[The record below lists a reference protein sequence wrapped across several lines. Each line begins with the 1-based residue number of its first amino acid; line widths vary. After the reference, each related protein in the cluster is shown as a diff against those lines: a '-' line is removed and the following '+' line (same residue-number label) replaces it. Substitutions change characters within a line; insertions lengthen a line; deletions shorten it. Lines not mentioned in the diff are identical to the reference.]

1 MIQVARQQL
10 DCQSSCTTSS
20 RGLPARQA
28 TEAGMAD
35 WMSGITRDTVAAWV
49 IAAVAGV
56 SLIANAAPASASNLR
71 RSPIVKAVEGARPA
85 VVNIHGRKTV
95 RTEDAQQTGEN
106 FRQVNGMG
114 TGIIVDERGYI
125 LTNHHVV
132 DSVSRIQVTT
142 HDQRNHVARLIA
154 YDFKT
159 DLAIIKIEGDKPFQT
174 IRVGTSSD
182 LMPGETVIAVGNAFG
197 YEHTVT
203 SGIISALHRTV
214 QVSDEQTYRDV
225 IQTNAG
231 INPGNSGG
239 PLLNIDGELIG
250 VNVAVRV
257 GAQGIAF
264 AIPVDT
270 ALEIAAQLMSV
281 ERLEKVTH
289 GLVGKTIWTGA
300 ETGAE
305 FVVASLREESIAADA
320 GLQPGDVI
328 TSVGQT
334 RIERALDFERA
345 MLGRRSGEE
354 LSLEVRRGGSD
365 MQLTMRVDP
374 SRRGVGTLSER
385 SWELLGL
392 RLEVMPAERVQSVS
406 TRYNGGLK
414 VVDVRPDG
422 PAARQGIRRGDV
434 LVGMHKWE
442 TVSLDNVQFILTS
455 AEFAKAQPVKFYI
468 LRGSETLYGHMRV
481 SMNTTR

>member
-1 MIQVARQQL
+1 MIQDVCHRRSKLALWLLVA
-10 DCQSSCTTSS
+10 C
-20 RGLPARQA
+20 
-28 TEAGMAD
+28 
-35 WMSGITRDTVAAWV
+35 SG
-49 IAAVAGV
+49 VAG
-56 SLIANAAPASASNLR
+56 LLATLPGASEASELR
-71 RSPIVKAVEGARPA
+71 RTPIVKAVEEARPA

-95 RTEDAQQTGEN
+95 RSEDPQRTGEN

-114 TGIIVDERGYI
+114 TGIIVDERGFV

-142 HDQRNHVARLIA
+142 HDQRSFVARLIA

-159 DLAIIKIEGDKPFQT
+159 DLAVIKIDSDQPFQT

-225 IQTNAG
+225 IQTNAD

-239 PLLNIDGELIG
+239 PLLNIDGDLIG

-264 AIPVDT
+264 TIPVDT
-270 ALEIAAQLMSV
+270 AMEVAAQLMSTERV
-281 ERLEKVTH
+281 EKLSH
-289 GLVGKTIWTGA
+289 GLIGKTVWQAGNA
-300 ETGAE
+300 RAE
-305 FVVASLREESIAADA
+305 FVVSSLRDESIAADA
-320 GLQPGDVI
+320 GLQPGDVVMA
-328 TSVGQT
+328 VGDT
-334 RIERALDFERA
+334 RVERALDFERA
-345 MLGRRSGEE
+345 LIGRQGGEE
-354 LSLEVRRGGSD
+354 LAVEVRRG
-365 MQLTMRVDP
+365 QERVKLSMKVDLN
-374 SRRGVGTLSER
+374 RRGGGGLQER
-385 SWELLGL
+385 AWELIGV
-392 RLEVMPAERVQSVS
+392 RLEQLPPDRVQSVS
-406 TRYNGGLK
+406 SRYNGGLK
-414 VVDVRPDG
+414 VTDVRADG

-442 TVSLDNVQFILTS
+442 TVTLDNVKFIFDS
-455 AEFAKAQPVKFYI
+455 SEFAKSQPVKFYI
-468 LRGSETLYGHMRV
+468 LRGGETLYGHLRV
-481 SMNTTR
+481 STNTR